1 MRNLIIRTISG
12 LAFIIVMIGSILWG
26 VLPYAVIMGLIIAA
40 MMNEYINISAG
51 KNYPVQ
57 KCLAIVSGLLFFAM
71 LLLVQLGTAQ
81 WHYLLL
87 PLVPMT
93 LIFISN
99 LYMKEFNIHNITS
112 DGDTK
117 ARHDNGF
124 EKIPFIVSSI
134 LYIAVPMSLCNL
146 IVLNNTSGSVEYSGF
161 TLLSMFIIL
170 WATDVGAYCLGSTL
184 GQKFGKRLFPS
195 VSPKKSWIGF
205 WGGLVCA
212 ALAAVLLQIAEILP
226 ISLGSAVGLGIIIC
240 IFGVWGDLVESQ
252 LKRNFGVKDSG
263 SIMPGHGGML
273 DRFDGA
279 LTSFPMAVIYLMF
292 FV

>member
-40 MMNEYINISAG
+40 MMNEYINITAG
-51 KNYPVQ
+51 KNYLVQ

-71 LLLVQLGTAQ
+71 MLLVQLGTVE
-81 WHYLLL
+81 WHYILLTL
-87 PLVPMT
+87 APMIF
-93 LIFISN
+93 IFISN
-99 LYMKEFNIHNITS
+99 LYVKEFNNHNITT

-117 ARHDNGF
+117 SRQDNGF

-134 LYIAVPMSLCNL
+134 LYIAVPMSLCNM
-146 IVLNNTSGSVEYSGF
+146 IVLNNTTGNIEYSGF

-205 WGGLVCA
+205 WGGLICA
-212 ALAAVLLQIAEILP
+212 TLAAVLLQNAEILP

-279 LTSFPMAVIYLMF
+279 LTAFPMAVIYLKF
-292 FV
+292 FI

>member
-40 MMNEYINISAG
+40 MMNEYINISTG
-51 KNYPVQ
+51 KNFAVQ
-57 KCLAIVSGLLFFAM
+57 KCLAIVTGLLFFSM
-71 LLLVQLGTAQ
+71 MLLVQMGYAE
-81 WHYLLL
+81 WHFLLL
-87 PLVPMT
+87 PMVPLT
-93 LIFISN
+93 LAFISN
-99 LYMKEFNIHNITS
+99 LYVKEFNNHNIITE
-112 DGDTK
+112 GEIKT
-117 ARHDNGF
+117 RQDNGF
-124 EKIPFIVSSI
+124 EKIPFIFSSV
-134 LYIAVPMSLCNL
+134 LYVAVPLSMCNL
-146 IVLNNTSGSVEYSGF
+146 IVLDNTSGSYEYSGWI
-161 TLLSMFIIL
+161 LLSMLIIL

-205 WGGLVCA
+205 WGGMICA
-212 ALAAVLLQIAEILP
+212 CLAAVLLQIAGILTIGILP
-226 ISLGSAVGLGIIIC
+226 AVGLGIIIC

-252 LKRNFGVKDSG
+252 FKRNFGVKDSG

-279 LTSFPMAVIYLMF
+279 LTAFPMAVIYLKF
-292 FV
+292 FI

>member
-87 PLVPMT
+87 PLVP
-93 LIFISN
+93 LVFIFISN
-99 LYMKEFNIHNITS
+99 LYVKEFNNHNITT

-117 ARHDNGF
+117 SRQDNGF

-146 IVLNNTSGSVEYSGF
+146 IVLNNTSGNVEYSGF

-212 ALAAVLLQIAEILP
+212 ALAAVLLQIAGILP
-226 ISLGSAVGLGIIIC
+226 ISLCSAVGLGIIIC

-279 LTSFPMAVIYLMF
+279 LTAFPMAVIYLKF
-292 FV
+292 FI

>member
-12 LAFIIVMIGSILWG
+12 LEFIIVMIGSILWG

-40 MMNEYINISAG
+40 MMNEYINITAG
-51 KNYPVQ
+51 KNYLVQ

-71 LLLVQLGTAQ
+71 MLLVQLGTVE
-81 WHYLLL
+81 WHYILLT
-87 PLVPMT
+87 LVPMIF
-93 LIFISN
+93 IFISN
-99 LYMKEFNIHNITS
+99 LYVKEFNNHNITT
-112 DGDTK
+112 DGDVK
-117 ARHDNGF
+117 NRQDNGF

-134 LYIAVPMSLCNL
+134 LYIAVPMSLCNM
-146 IVLNNTSGSVEYSGF
+146 IVLNNTTGNIEYSGF
-161 TLLSMFIIL
+161 KLLSMFIIL

-205 WGGLVCA
+205 WGGLICA
-212 ALAAVLLQIAEILP
+212 TLAAVLLQNAEILP

-279 LTSFPMAVIYLMF
+279 LTAFPMAVIYLKF
-292 FV
+292 FI